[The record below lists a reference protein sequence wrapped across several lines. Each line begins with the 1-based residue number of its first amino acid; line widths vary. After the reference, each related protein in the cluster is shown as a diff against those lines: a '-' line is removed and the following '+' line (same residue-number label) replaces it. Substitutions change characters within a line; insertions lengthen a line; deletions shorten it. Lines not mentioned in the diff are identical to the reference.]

1 MIQSETELRRRSDA
15 RISRLSK
22 QVLLL
27 LSERGVLPLDG
38 LGGLLNVSAEQAG
51 MAVGWLVR
59 SRVVESHED
68 DEGRLTLR
76 IHGPF
81 A

>member
-1 MIQSETELRRRSDA
+1 MIPTDTELRRRSDA
-15 RISRLSK
+15 RLSRLSK

-27 LSERGVLPLDG
+27 LSERGVVPLEG
-38 LGGLLNVSAEQAG
+38 IGGILGVGPELAG

-59 SRVVESHED
+59 SRVVDSHED
-68 DEGRLTLR
+68 DDGRVTLR